1 MAIDYTELL
10 SEELID
16 HIVRSELICC
26 LNAMEKEGWD
36 IYETPD
42 NKAMDI
48 AAFYRILKYY
58 MNRTDYEEFVKGRR
72 NLTWQ

>member
-48 AAFYRILKYY
+48 AALYRVLKYC
-58 MNRTDYEEFVKGRR
+58 MRHKDYEEFVKGRR
-72 NLTWQ
+72 NLT